1 MASPISNDKILP
13 QTADLTNRRR
23 SEGEPNRSQKTTQP
37 VDDTVQL
44 SSAGQLA
51 SQEAGGPRSSGNI
64 TSMEQARSV
73 ASRIREQ
80 IETAG
85 PAAGDTHRRLESGL
99 LGNLLETASA

>member
-13 QTADLTNRRR
+13 QTADRTSRRQP
-23 SEGEPNRSQKTTQP
+23 EGEPNRSQKATP
-37 VDDTVQL
+37 PADDTVHL

-64 TSMEQARSV
+64 SSMEQARSV

-85 PAAGDTHRRLESGL
+85 PAAGNTHRRLESGL
-99 LGNLLETASA
+99 LSSLLETASA